1 MVQGVVEP
9 SFVALP
15 RRVRRRIAPVDLG
28 VPVAQPAAQ
37 TGVLVLGR
45 RFTKDFGIRFAPI
58 RHNWTYSVSPEAL
71 NQMIVMTGGNFL
83 KTIEHFAGIVSLN
96 KTYAQS
102 TDIEVLKQ
110 RYLDDWLPA
119 LDKGLT
125 TLSIRGTALFLVQLF
140 ALGYHFG
147 FSPGFLY
154 YVLFQIANTE
164 GISYLIDTYS
174 PTELSGNSMFL
185 YSNHA
190 VSWLLLYKLGFGKSS
205 WLVLLAALYGM
216 YDFFMQFRMPAAS
229 KQVHFL
235 GLFLGYLGYIFFL

>member
-1 MVQGVVEP
+1 MSNPAILLPKSGVSVRRRLGRSRAAVPWPRGERSRARSRSMVEGVVEP
-9 SFVALP
+9 TFVALP

-58 RHNWTYSVSPEAL
+58 RHNWTYSVSPTAL
-71 NQMIVMTGGNFL
+71 NEMIVMTGGNFL

-102 TDIEVLKQ
+102 TDIEVLKR

-154 YVLFQIANTE
+154 YVLL
-164 GISYLIDTYS
+164 SLI
-174 PTELSGNSMFL
+174 
-185 YSNHA
+185 H
-190 VSWLLLYKLGFGKSS
+190 
-205 WLVLLAALYGM
+205 
-216 YDFFMQFRMPAAS
+216 
-229 KQVHFL
+229 
-235 GLFLGYLGYIFFL
+235 I